1 MLEPLHKQIHSF
13 VKAFHKTVHIVRVQA
28 SPSQHISTNNFL
40 WKIDMGEL
48 KQPNCNK
55 KSVLYMSYR
64 WDVANSLSF
73 ILEIGE
79 CFSQQICFNVVLTE
93 SVNKSCLASDNG
105 WGIQHMEIAI
115 DKQWLHTHAPWHGGV
130 P

>member
-1 MLEPLHKQIHSF
+1 
-13 VKAFHKTVHIVRVQA
+13 
-28 SPSQHISTNNFL
+28 
-40 WKIDMGEL
+40 
-48 KQPNCNK
+48 
-55 KSVLYMSYR
+55 
-64 WDVANSLSF
+64 LSF

-79 CFSQQICFNVVLTE
+79 CFSQQICFNMVLTE

-105 WGIQHMEIAI
+105 CGIQHMEIAI